1 MLNDQSISS
10 PHNEPQRS
18 HGIVQKQPPEV
29 FCKKGVLKSFTR
41 NFTGKHLCWCLFLIT
56 LLVFRPAT
64 LLKRHR
70 SSHQRF
76 TGKHLRKSRFLL
88 KLQAFTPST
97 FSKRDSDKVL
107 FCEYCEIFK
116 NTVKKQLRTTASENT
131 PTLMLSYEIFKIF
144 KNTYFEEHQRQA
156 ASIYFNSKYYSV
168 AEFGID
174 ETSTDC
180 ILFKQMQLY
189 NLYVR

>member
-18 HGIVQKQPPEV
+18 PGIVQKQPPEV

-76 TGKHLRKSRFLL
+76 TRKHLCRSRFLL

-116 NTVKKQLRTTASENT
+116 NT
-131 PTLMLSYEIFKIF
+131 
-144 KNTYFEEHQRQA
+144 YFEEHQRQAA